1 MTKLDHVDSISAKA
15 RDIRTTVTESIGFC
29 LVYFKMRLVVLYLSF
44 FRKTVFLFEEW
55 LNFDYLTFQQFQH
68 FNN

>member
-44 FRKTVFLFEEW
+44 FRKTVFLFEE
-55 LNFDYLTFQQFQH
+55 
-68 FNN
+68 